1 MDQNKIIID
10 GSATVAV
17 RADQSAEAGKGAAE
31 VRDGQRENSQ
41 GSAPIGIGSVLQG
54 RYKIIDTLGKGGFGS
69 VYKVSDLRLPGK
81 FWALKELQFADES
94 QKDEAKRSFER
105 EARLLSSLIHS
116 SLPVIIDYFSE
127 DNRTY
132 ILMEEIEGVN
142 LAQWV
147 EKSGAPKEFT
157 VMQWALEIAKV
168 LEFLHGQEPPIIF
181 RDLKPENVMIN
192 HDGHIKLIDFGLAR
206 FFEEKKQRDT
216 AAVGSVGYSA
226 PEVWE
231 DKQQTDA
238 RTDIYSFGAT
248 LYFLLTGKPPS
259 PVYGRHDLRPYGNIN
274 PKFADIVLKCMQI
287 KPEDRY
293 QDMGSI
299 IKELLVIMASSVD
312 EEMRAALQTEA
323 FYRNA
328 SQSISKLHSA
338 VRAEPKPAARQAI
351 VLPVRAS
358 KTPKWSLAVLLIV
371 TALFIIGAVKGYQSN
386 NFVTIWE
393 FDTPYELVNEDK
405 EEARAYISSKDW
417 PKAIYCLDRAVTR
430 HPSDAEAHIMRSN
443 VSVFTAD
450 RKYFRVP
457 VLLATSGVNAPES
470 YRLLYGIAMA
480 QEEFNKS
487 GGDKNGRH
495 AVIDIFNDKS
505 SMETTA
511 QMARQIV
518 DDKDYSVIIGP
529 FSSQFSL
536 ALSPFFNAREMPILT
551 PVVSAP
557 DIWNQGEYIFTAS
570 DTNKARCR
578 IIAQYLL
585 QNNLRSVAVVVDQ
598 DSILSVNVA
607 DYFKQ
612 SFTEG
617 GGKIACDLSFVNV
630 KFDKVIDSIE
640 ASQADCV
647 FFSDYRGTP
656 LAMFSKELRRRG
668 VNVPIASQVAP
679 FTKDLLAVGGK
690 SVEGLILSGYFHRD
704 SQAPKTKDYVARFRR
719 LFGGLSPSHLDASA
733 YDAAEIVLS
742 AYKKGVDTRKGMR
755 DYLASIGTKA
765 DSSSCWEGATGRF
778 SLAECLD
785 MRDIYLIQVHN
796 GNYDI
801 IKVFKKGEN

>member
-1 MDQNKIIID
+1 MDQNKNVID

-17 RADQSAEAGKGAAE
+17 RAVQNAESKEPASEK
-31 VRDGQRENSQ
+31 RDSGSQ
-41 GSAPIGIGSVLQG
+41 TSQAPPIGIGSVLQG
-54 RYKIIDTLGKGGFGS
+54 RYKVVDTLGKGGFGS

-81 FWALKELQFADES
+81 FWALKELQFADRS
-94 QKDEAKRSFER
+94 QIDEAKRSFER
-105 EARLLSSLIHS
+105 EARLLSSLIHA
-116 SLPVIIDYFSE
+116 SLPVIIDYFTE
-127 DNRTY
+127 DGHTY

-192 HDGHIKLIDFGLAR
+192 QDGHIKLIDFGLAR
-206 FFEEKKQRDT
+206 FFEENKKRDT
-216 AAVGSVGYSA
+216 TAVGSVGYSA

-231 DKQQTDA
+231 DKQQTDV

-259 PVYGRHDLRPYGNIN
+259 PVYGKHDLRPYGNIN
-274 PKFADIVLKCMQI
+274 PKFAEIVLKCMQI

-293 QDMGSI
+293 QDMGAVIRDLLAVMAASGD
-299 IKELLVIMASSVD
+299 KEL
-312 EEMRAALQTEA
+312 RAALQTEA

-328 SQSISKLHSA
+328 SQSISQLHGA
-338 VRAEPKPAARQAI
+338 VKAEPKPVVRQIA
-351 VLPVRAS
+351 LPVRAS
-358 KTPKWSLAVLLIV
+358 KTPKWSFAVLLAV
-371 TALFIIGAVKGYQSN
+371 TLLFIIGAVRGYQSN
-386 NFVTIWE
+386 SFVTIWE
-393 FDTPYELVNEDK
+393 FDTPYELVNADK
-405 EEARAYISSKDW
+405 EEAREYIKNKDW
-417 PKAIYCLDRAVTR
+417 PKAIEYLDRAVTR
-430 HPSDAEAHIMRSN
+430 HPSDAEAHILRSN

-480 QEEFNKS
+480 QQEFNKG
-487 GGDKNGRH
+487 GGDKNGRY

-511 QMARQIV
+511 QMAREIV
-518 DDKDYSVIIGP
+518 DNEDYSVIIGP

-536 ALSPFFNAREMPILT
+536 ALSPFFNAKEMPILT

-578 IIAQYLL
+578 VIAQYLL
-585 QNNLRSVAVVVDQ
+585 ENNLHSVAVVVDQ
-598 DSILSVNVA
+598 DSILSINVA

-617 GGKIACDLSFVNV
+617 GGKIACDLAFVNV

-640 ASQADCV
+640 AAQADCV

-733 YDAAEIVLS
+733 YDAAKIVLS
-742 AYKKGVDTRKGMR
+742 AYKKGIDTRKGIR
-755 DYLASIGTKA
+755 DYLASIGTRE
-765 DSSSCWEGATGRF
+765 DSASCWEGATGRF

-785 MRDIYLIQVHN
+785 MRDIYLIQIHN